1 MNLPWS
7 SKGSLYAII
16 YWHHTVRIARVFAEK
31 QVPGIFTDAYERTQ
45 SHTLFYVG
53 TLEAEIMREW
63 AEPAAHTVVASEVD
77 PVPQYPAHQG
87 PKEFHDIGMQTQ
99 GITSS
104 GTMFRDDFPQNDGT
118 THNKI
123 VSTSIPG
130 TC

>member
-1 MNLPWS
+1 MVLQRFLICDHILAS
-7 SKGSLYAII
+7 YSTYRTCFRGKAS
-16 YWHHTVRIARVFAEK
+16 
-31 QVPGIFTDAYERTQ
+31 IFTDAYERPQ